1 MWKNNFG
8 DGIHKIEIPEPDEGA
23 VMDKKGLIR
32 IAEDFVET
40 SAENRVT
47 KADALSEE
55 VVGMRIFDA
64 PIFGFGDAGDEYF
77 SLLKDPGIIGP
88 HFRSPEEW
96 LPEAQTVISFFLP
109 FTETVRGS
117 NARER
122 LWPSKEWLHAR
133 IEGQAML
140 SRLSIYLNE
149 ELVKAGY
156 ATVAP
161 TRSAGYWDN
170 EKPSG
175 KNPLG
180 FTSTWSERHVA
191 FVCGLGTFG
200 LSKGIITTKGMA
212 GRFGSLVTS
221 LRLTPDTRT
230 YEGIYEHC
238 SSCGA
243 CIRQCPVSAIS
254 FEHGKDHVVCSD
266 FLDETRERFRP
277 RYGCGKCQVNVPCES
292 RIPAKEAGQ

>member
-1 MWKNNFG
+1 
-8 DGIHKIEIPEPDEGA
+8 
-23 VMDKKGLIR
+23 MDKQDLIR
-32 IAEDFVET
+32 LAETFVET
-40 SAENRVT
+40 SAENHV
-47 KADALSEE
+47 KEEDAMCGA
-55 VVGMRIFDA
+55 VVGMRIFEP
-64 PIFGFGDAGDEYF
+64 PIFGFGNPGDEYF
-77 SLLKDPGIIGP
+77 NRFKDPEVIGP
-88 HFRSPEEW
+88 HFRRPEEW

-109 FTETVRGS
+109 FTETVRRS
-117 NARER
+117 NGREW
-122 LWPSKEWLHAR
+122 LWPSQEWLHAR

-140 SRLSIYLNE
+140 NRLSFYLNE

-161 TRSAGYWDN
+161 TRSVGYWDN
-170 EKPSG
+170 EKPNE

-191 FVCGLGTFG
+191 FICGLGTFG
-200 LSKGIITTKGMA
+200 LSKGIITRKGMA

-221 LRLTPDTRT
+221 LKLEPDKRT
-230 YEGIYEHC
+230 YEGVYEHC

-254 FEHGKDHVVCSD
+254 FEHGKDHFICSD
-266 FLDETRERFRP
+266 FLDETRKKFLP

-292 RIPAKEAGQ
+292 CIPDAGPGHDSIG